1 MAYRVKIMPRA
12 ERDLAGIYGWIG
24 AGSSD
29 AARKWYL
36 GLKAAIRS
44 LRTISRRDPVT
55 PEDKSLRHLLYGSKP
70 HVYRVIY
77 RILEKE
83 KQVQVLHIRHGAR
96 DAFRRGE
103 IADE

>member
-1 MAYRVKIMPRA
+1 MAYRVKMMPRA
-12 ERDLAGIYGWIG
+12 ERDIADIYGWIG

-44 LRTISRRDPVT
+44 LRTIPRRHPVT
-55 PEDKSLRHLLYGSKP
+55 LEDKSLRHLLYGRKP

-83 KQVQVLHIRHGAR
+83 RQVEVLHIRHGAR
-96 DAFRRGE
+96 DTFRTE